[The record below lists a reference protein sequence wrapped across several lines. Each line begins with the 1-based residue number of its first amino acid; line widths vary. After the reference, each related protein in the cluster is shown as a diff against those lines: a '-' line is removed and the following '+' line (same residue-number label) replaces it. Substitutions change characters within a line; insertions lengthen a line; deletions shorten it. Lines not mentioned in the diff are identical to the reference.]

1 MYSYVKIGVQMAEK
15 KEKYENATNK
25 IKQKKVKTAER
36 VARKKVKTAERVAR
50 KPGVLGTIMNIFFF
64 GRARY

>member
-15 KEKYENATNK
+15 KEKYENATSK
-25 IKQKKVKTAER
+25 IKQ
-36 VARKKVKTAERVAR
+36 KKVKTAERVAR
-50 KPGVLGTIMNIFFF
+50 KPGVLGTIMNIIFF

>member
-25 IKQKKVKTAER
+25 IKQKKVKTAKIKQ
-36 VARKKVKTAERVAR
+36 KKVKTAERVAR

>member
-1 MYSYVKIGVQMAEK
+1 MYSYVKIGVKMAEK

-25 IKQKKVKTAER
+25 IKQ
-36 VARKKVKTAERVAR
+36 KKVKTAERVAR

>member
-1 MYSYVKIGVQMAEK
+1 MAEK

-25 IKQKKVKTAER
+25 IKQKKVKTAKIKQ
-36 VARKKVKTAERVAR
+36 KKVKTAERVAR

>member
-36 VARKKVKTAERVAR
+36 VAC

>member
-36 VARKKVKTAERVAR
+36 VARK
-50 KPGVLGTIMNIFFF
+50 PGVLGTIMNIFFF